1 MRKTT
6 LLRALVALFLLPGAT
21 IAQMSP
27 GARSVAMGGGGMV
40 FATGVDAVEWNPAN
54 LGWGGG
60 WNISLYEAGFSTLGS
75 GAAFKDM
82 LAVFGAEAPRF
93 LSFLTTDRTV
103 PQIIDGLPAGGFQ
116 FSSVT
121 EGYLTAYGTRQ
132 AEIPQPGSPL
142 PSIGIA
148 VGPIGVRVRSRV
160 LMNASIS
167 RDLADL
173 IGNGFVEQNIQNY
186 SVGNTGWSTTSF
198 SEVTVAYGTTLG
210 GLLSVGVG
218 GRYVMGHGMVSGRFF
233 EPDIDLN
240 NLTMTVQSVAVE
252 ATSGTGYGL
261 DVGLSLELPAG
272 FRASASGTN
281 VVQRMTWDEGL
292 VAHSATYAESDFDSN
307 VDFIDLLDRYD
318 AQPITP
324 NSVSLEVFEA
334 SQGLFE
340 ESYFPQVFRAGL
352 GWRSGGTSLEAVGI
366 QVAPRGRYTS
376 AWDERLSV
384 GIEQKIPLLTLRAG
398 MTRASDGLG
407 AITAGGGLGLGP
419 VQLEVS
425 GGKFSGDGSTTVWD
439 GYYGTVALQ
448 IKGGGS

>member
-1 MRKTT
+1 
-6 LLRALVALFLLPGAT
+6 
-21 IAQMSP
+21 
-27 GARSVAMGGGGMV
+27 
-40 FATGVDAVEWNPAN
+40 
-54 LGWGGG
+54 
-60 WNISLYEAGFSTLGS
+60 
-75 GAAFKDM
+75 
-82 LAVFGAEAPRF
+82 
-93 LSFLTTDRTV
+93 
-103 PQIIDGLPAGGFQ
+103 
-116 FSSVT
+116 
-121 EGYLTAYGTRQ
+121 
-132 AEIPQPGSPL
+132 
-142 PSIGIA
+142 
-148 VGPIGVRVRSRV
+148 
-160 LMNASIS
+160 MNASIS

-218 GRYVMGHGMVSGRFF
+218 GRYIMGHGMVSGRFF

-261 DVGLSLELPAG
+261 DVGFSLELPAG

-376 AWDERLSV
+376 AWDERLSL

-407 AITAGGGLGLGP
+407 AVTAGGGLGLGP

-425 GGKFSGDGSTTVWD
+425 GGKFSGDGSATVWD